1 MADAATQ
8 KAYSVL
14 NLLLAGLVVTLAP
27 YALFGKK
34 RNLAA
39 WIAFLNG
46 VLISLSLAFVEPLF
60 LLPNP
65 LIALVAISPLRAK
78 KHHAS
83 R

>member
-1 MADAATQ
+1 MADAATK

-14 NLLLAGLVVTLAP
+14 NLFLAGLVVTLVP
-27 YALFGKK
+27 YALFG
-34 RNLAA
+34 RNRKLAA
-39 WIAFLNG
+39 WVAFLNG
-46 VLISLSLAFVEPLF
+46 VLISLSLAFLEPTF

-65 LIALVAISPLRAK
+65 LIALVAISPLWAK